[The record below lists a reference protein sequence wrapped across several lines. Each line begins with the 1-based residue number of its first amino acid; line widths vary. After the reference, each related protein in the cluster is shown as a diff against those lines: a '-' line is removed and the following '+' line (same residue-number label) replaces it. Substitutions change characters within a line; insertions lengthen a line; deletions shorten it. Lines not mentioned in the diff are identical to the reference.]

1 MKKLNINNRE
11 IKKATPIQDIE
22 EKQPPEKRNFTK
34 KSKKVFKAKAVNL
47 VEEDFEKVN
56 KFLEEKNLT
65 FGEFIIAYLK
75 KEKII

>member
-11 IKKATPIQDIE
+11 IKKATPIQASEI
-22 EKQPPEKRNFTK
+22 KQPKEKRNFTK

-56 KFLEEKNLT
+56 KFLQEKNLT

>member
-11 IKKATPIQDIE
+11 IKKATPIKDSEIKE
-22 EKQPPEKRNFTK
+22 PKEKRKFTK

-56 KFLEEKNLT
+56 RFLEEQNLT

>member
-11 IKKATPIQDIE
+11 IKKATPIKDSEI
-22 EKQPPEKRNFTK
+22 KQPTEKRNFTK
-34 KSKKVFKAKAVNL
+34 KSKKVFRAKAVNL

-56 KFLEEKNLT
+56 RFLEEENLT